1 LINVILL
8 QAMMFLPIFLLIILS
23 VTFISIYLIS
33 NVINAI
39 LRIVK
44 KNNPLEFNSLK
55 IATIST
61 LICLIGL
68 VIWIYAMNGKW
79 IN

>member
-1 LINVILL
+1 
-8 QAMMFLPIFLLIILS
+8 MMFLPIFLLIILS